1 MEKKKI
7 LLVDDEVVFL
17 KFLDSIL
24 EATGKYEIMA
34 LLNTDNLVNRI
45 SKFKP
50 DIILLD
56 IIMPGANGIEVCR
69 ALKNDPAVK
78 DIPVVMLSAMDRDE
92 ERLKAFKAGA
102 YDFIAKPVKKE
113 DLLNKIELILGSQK

>member
-7 LLVDDEVVFL
+7 LLIDDEVIFL
-17 KFLDSIL
+17 KFLNSIL
-24 EATGKYEIMA
+24 EATGKYEVMV

-45 SKFKP
+45 GKFNP
-50 DIILLD
+50 DIIFLD
-56 IIMPGANGIEVCR
+56 IIMPGVNGIEVCC

-78 DIPVVMLSAMDRDE
+78 DIPVVMFSAMDRDE
-92 ERLKAFKAGA
+92 DKLKAFKAGA